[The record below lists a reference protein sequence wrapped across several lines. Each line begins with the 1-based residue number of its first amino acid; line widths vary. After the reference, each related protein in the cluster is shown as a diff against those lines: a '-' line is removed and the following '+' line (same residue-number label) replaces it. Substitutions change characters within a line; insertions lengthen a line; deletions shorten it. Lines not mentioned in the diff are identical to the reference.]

1 MQEAK
6 NIIFDMGGVFLNI
19 DYKKTEQAFIDLGV
33 EKFVQFFK
41 QDYSSHLFEDLETG
55 EIDVP
60 HFYAEFRRETQK
72 NLSDEV
78 IKKAWNAML
87 GNFPPERLKWLKEIK
102 NKYNVYLYSN
112 TNQIHYDFIM
122 ETFRRENGQPNFN
135 DYFKKAYYSHEVH
148 LRKPVT
154 SSYTKLLALAGL
166 VAEETLFIDDTLN
179 NVEGAAAAGMQT
191 IYLKP
196 PMTVLDLKL

>member
-1 MQEAK
+1 
-6 NIIFDMGGVFLNI
+6 MGGVFLNI
-19 DYKKTEQAFIDLGV
+19 DYKRTERAFIELGV
-33 EKFVQFFK
+33 DKFVQFFK
-41 QDYSSHLFEDLETG
+41 QDYSSDLFEDLETG
-55 EIDVP
+55 EIDEAD
-60 HFYAEFRRETQK
+60 FYSAFRNETQI

-87 GNFPPERLKWLKEIK
+87 GNFPPERLEWLKKIK

-112 TNQIHYDFIM
+112 TNQIHYDCIM
-122 ETFRRENGQPNFN
+122 ETFRRENGLPNFN

-148 LRKPVT
+148 LRKPNT
-154 SSYTKLLALAGL
+154 SSYIKLLAIAGL
-166 VAEETLFIDDTLN
+166 EAKETLFIDDTLN

-196 PMTVLDLKL
+196 PMTVLELSL